1 MVVDWLL
8 LLVFLAGAVF
18 VLANA
23 RRLAAQP
30 RRDTTWKPSYRAYLV
45 VAAAVV
51 KDRRLLLVS
60 KRQAPDIF
68 YLPGG
73 KRDAG
78 EDDLACLHRELD
90 EELGITAVDPMPW
103 REVVAPAA
111 LEPGQH
117 LRMRV
122 FLARL
127 GGSPSPAGEIARLHW
142 WRPDDCLRLAPA
154 IEQHVIPALTADGMI
169 G

>member
-1 MVVDWLL
+1 M
-8 LLVFLAGAVF
+8 
-18 VLANA
+18 
-23 RRLAAQP
+23 QIE
-30 RRDTTWKPSYRAYLV
+30 V

-51 KDRRLLLVS
+51 EDRRLLLVS

-78 EDDLACLHRELD
+78 EDDLACLRRELD
-90 EELGITAVDPMPW
+90 EELGVTVIDPVPW

-111 LEPGQH
+111 LEPGRE

-127 GGSPSPAGEIARLHW
+127 GGRPAPSAELARLLW
-142 WRPDDCLRLAPA
+142 WRRKDPTRLAPA
-154 IEQHVIPALTADGMI
+154 LEQHVIPGLTAAGLL

>member
-1 MVVDWLL
+1 MPID
-8 LLVFLAGAVF
+8 
-18 VLANA
+18 
-23 RRLAAQP
+23 
-30 RRDTTWKPSYRAYLV
+30 V

-51 KDRRLLLVS
+51 EDRRLLLVS

-90 EELGITAVDPMPW
+90 EELGVTAVDPVPW

-111 LEPGQH
+111 LEPGQQ

-154 IEQHVIPALTADGMI
+154 IEQHVIPALRADGMI

>member
-1 MVVDWLL
+1 MPID
-8 LLVFLAGAVF
+8 
-18 VLANA
+18 
-23 RRLAAQP
+23 
-30 RRDTTWKPSYRAYLV
+30 V

-51 KDRRLLLVS
+51 EGRRLLLVS

-90 EELGITAVDPMPW
+90 EELGVTAVDPVPW

-111 LEPGQH
+111 LEEP
-117 LRMRV
+117 
-122 FLARL
+122 ARSFPID
-127 GGSPSPAGEIARLHW
+127 GSRLDRLCCVGDPACGA
-142 WRPDDCLRLAPA
+142 
-154 IEQHVIPALTADGMI
+154 
-169 G
+169 